1 MLETNLQQTIVNLV
15 GEGLGVALVPTSM
28 QAMHL
33 DTTVFK
39 PLIGAPTV
47 EVAVIW
53 NRENTNPCIRTFAE
67 TAVEVWGKMQ
77 TG

>member
-1 MLETNLQQTIVNLV
+1 
-15 GEGLGVALVPTSM
+15 M

-33 DTTVFK
+33 DTTVFE